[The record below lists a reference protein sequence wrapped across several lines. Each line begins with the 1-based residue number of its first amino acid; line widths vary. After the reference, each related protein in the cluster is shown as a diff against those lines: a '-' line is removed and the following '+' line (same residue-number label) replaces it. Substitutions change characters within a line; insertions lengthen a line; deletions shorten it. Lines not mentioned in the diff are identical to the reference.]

1 MYCNEYINFAQITIV
16 FPKKFFNFEKFS
28 ILTILKID
36 TMFTPEDLALL
47 KQKGISEKHIEE
59 QLHCF

>member
-47 KQKGISEKHIEE
+47 KQKGIS
-59 QLHCF
+59 